1 MIPLHN
7 MNENL
12 SFNFQSLEISL
23 SFLGKRLVNM
33 YGLLKFIYAKK
44 LLTVIFF
51 AFLGEKEKENYGNI

>member
-1 MIPLHN
+1 

-23 SFLGKRLVNM
+23 SFLGKRLVDM

-51 AFLGEKEKENYGNI
+51 VFLGEKEKENYGNI